1 MFTGIIEYTGTLL
14 SSKTL
19 GEGLEMCIRS
29 TGFGED
35 IKIGESISIN
45 GACTTVCKHQN
56 QDITIQILKE
66 TLEKTTF
73 ATLSSKNILNIERS
87 LTLEQRLGGHYLTGH
102 IDCTGKIV
110 EIETKDMWKII
121 TIEYPKEFA
130 PLLVMKGSVAIDGI
144 SLTVSQLT
152 NTTFGIH
159 LIPHTLSHT
168 NLSTL
173 TIGSLV
179 NLEFDLIGKYI
190 QRYQEGLNHGE

>member
-1 MFTGIIEYTGTLL
+1 MFTGIIEYTGKLL
-14 SSKTL
+14 SSKSL
-19 GEGLEMCIRS
+19 GEGLEMRIRS
-29 TGFGED
+29 EAFGKD
-35 IKIGESISIN
+35 IQIGESISIN
-45 GACTTVCKHQN
+45 GACTTVCSHQN
-56 QDITIQILKE
+56 QEITIQILKE

-73 ATLSSKNILNIERS
+73 STLSNENILNIERS
-87 LTLEQRLGGHYLTGH
+87 LTLEKRLGGHYLTGH

-110 EIETKDMWKII
+110 DIKTQDMWQVI

-130 PLLVMKGSVAIDGI
+130 CLLVMKGSIAIDGI

-173 TIGSLV
+173 SIGSLV

-190 QRYQEGLNHGE
+190 QRYQEGLNHGK